1 MTSIASKNMNLAD
14 MTSNI
19 HTTFDDSLDSLLHTD
34 RRPVHISLQRRN
46 NRKCITILQGLPDD
60 LDDLRINKALRKVLK
75 CNSCIKTDEQFGRIL
90 QFQGDH
96 RIEIKQFLIAQELCS
111 AGDVIVSGA

>member
-1 MTSIASKNMNLAD
+1 MTSIAPKNITLAD
-14 MTSNI
+14 MTDTI
-19 HTTFDDSLDSLLHTD
+19 HTAFDDSLDTLLYTD

-75 CNSCIKTDEQFGRIL
+75 CNSCIKIDEQFGRIL

-96 RIEIKQFLIAQELCS
+96 RIEIKQFLISQELCS

>member
-1 MTSIASKNMNLAD
+1 MTSIASKSINLAD
-14 MTSNI
+14 MTSNT

-60 LDDLRINKALRKVLK
+60 LDDHRINKALRKVLK

>member
-14 MTSNI
+14 MTINI

-75 CNSCIKTDEQFGRIL
+75 CNS
-90 QFQGDH
+90 
-96 RIEIKQFLIAQELCS
+96 
-111 AGDVIVSGA
+111 

>member
-1 MTSIASKNMNLAD
+1 MTSIAPKNITLAD
-14 MTSNI
+14 MTGTI
-19 HTTFDDSLDSLLHTD
+19 HTAFDDSLDSLLHTD
-34 RRPVHISLQRRN
+34 RRTVHISLQRRN

-60 LDDLRINKALRKVLK
+60 LDDLRINKALKKVLK
-75 CNSCIKTDEQFGRIL
+75 CNSCIKADEQFGRIL

-96 RIEIKQFLIAQELCS
+96 RIEIKQFLIAQELCC